1 MAPQIMLITH
11 VKQKTNPKYLD
22 ILEVLPQLNF
32 FYFWISTILI
42 LTRSN
47 NLNKNVDDSNKNR
60 HFFIKSTADVT

>member
-32 FYFWISTILI
+32 FNFWISTILI

-47 NLNKNVDDSNKNR
+47 NLNKNVDDSNTNR
-60 HFFIKSTADVT
+60 HFFIKSTTDVT